1 MDVVFLHFVNKSLK
15 VRKSLCIY
23 RKILVAVHVIN
34 VHIDHVKWHMSL
46 AVFGNDLAEILRLF
60 VTPAALTETKGKA
73 RRDIGAA
80 DDVTELAGD
89 VIGIAAVDD
98 VEF

>member
-1 MDVVFLHFVNKSLK
+1 
-15 VRKSLCIY
+15 
-23 RKILVAVHVIN
+23 
-34 VHIDHVKWHMSL
+34 MSGT
-46 AVFGNDLAEILRLF
+46 VFGNDLAEVLRLF
-60 VTPAALTETKGKA
+60 VVPAALTETKGKA
-73 RRDIGAA
+73 RRDIGAT

>member
-1 MDVVFLHFVNKSLK
+1 
-15 VRKSLCIY
+15 
-23 RKILVAVHVIN
+23 
-34 VHIDHVKWHMSL
+34 MSL

-60 VTPAALTETKGKA
+60 VTPAALPEAESKA
-73 RRDIGAA
+73 WRDVRAA
-80 DDVTELAGD
+80 NDMTELAGD